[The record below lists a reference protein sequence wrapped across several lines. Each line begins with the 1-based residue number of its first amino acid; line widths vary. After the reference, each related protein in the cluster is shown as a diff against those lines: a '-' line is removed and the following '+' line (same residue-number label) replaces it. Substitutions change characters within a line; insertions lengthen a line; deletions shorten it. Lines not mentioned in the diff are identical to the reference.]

1 MSDDL
6 NPYTEDS
13 VCLTGASRT
22 YVLTWKRGLLILAL
36 VGLLLALV
44 FGL

>member
-1 MSDDL
+1 MSNDL

-13 VCLTGASRT
+13 VCLTGAERT
-22 YVLTWKRGLLILAL
+22 YVLTWKRGLIVLLL

-44 FGL
+44 FWL